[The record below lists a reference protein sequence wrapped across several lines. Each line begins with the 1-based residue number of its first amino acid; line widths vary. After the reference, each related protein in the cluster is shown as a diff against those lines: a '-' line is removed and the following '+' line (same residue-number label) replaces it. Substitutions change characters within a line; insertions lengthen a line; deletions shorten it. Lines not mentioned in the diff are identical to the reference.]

1 MSAPSWT
8 ADAQVR
14 KALSKS
20 KPAVDTNAP
29 ATDFRF
35 SVRENSPAHEFL
47 QAINNPAAAKA
58 FQYLLDKYAKE
69 EEAAKNW
76 SSQFRSV
83 GEMEE
88 GEIDQIIEGVLQ
100 SGICFLGASPG
111 SGKTLV
117 ALALVKAICT
127 GEPLFGIAEFAV
139 KTPRLVIYL
148 IPESGDRAFRKRCE
162 AFQIP
167 SDRAKFLTRTYN
179 AGPCLALSDPALLE
193 AVRQTKAVVFLDT
206 AARFMRGSDENSST
220 QNKLLVDDVVALL
233 EAGAAA
239 VVLIHHATKASER
252 ESMTLQN
259 MLRGSSDIGAMCDQ
273 AYGIKKD
280 DRLYAS
286 GTGPLEIEIANIKD
300 REQLGGLTKLRLA
313 ASYVRPNVAGSVSYI
328 NQDGN
333 FRVVDRAASQQRS
346 DDQLIELVKR
356 EPTIDAVEIVRD
368 LELIDKFGKPL
379 SGKTVIRKLNKLGW
393 HRVKGG
399 SDGAS
404 PWHNDEGNPCP
415 YEAENK
421 AKAETKQAKKAK
433 KEVQAEQ
440 RTLAGVM

>member
-1 MSAPSWT
+1 
-8 ADAQVR
+8 
-14 KALSKS
+14 
-20 KPAVDTNAP
+20 
-29 ATDFRF
+29 
-35 SVRENSPAHEFL
+35 
-47 QAINNPAAAKA
+47 
-58 FQYLLDKYAKE
+58 
-69 EEAAKNW
+69 
-76 SSQFRSV
+76 
-83 GEMEE
+83 MED
-88 GEIDQIIEGVLQ
+88 GPIDEIILGVLQ
-100 SGICFLGASPG
+100 AGICFLGASPG

-117 ALALVKAICT
+117 AIAMAKAICT

-162 AFQIP
+162 AFCMP
-167 SDRAKFLTRTYN
+167 NDETKFLTRTYSC
-179 AGPCLALSDPALLE
+179 GPSMALDDPALLE
-193 AVRQTKAVVFLDT
+193 AARLTKPVIILDT
-206 AARFMRGSDENSST
+206 AARFMRGSDENSAT

-233 EAGAAA
+233 AAGAAA
-239 VVLIHHATKASER
+239 VVLIHHATKASEK

-280 DRLYAS
+280 ERLYAS

-300 REQLGGLTKLRLA
+300 REQLGGLTRLRLA

-346 DDQLIELVKR
+346 DDQLIELIKR
-356 EPTIDAVEIVRD
+356 EPTIDAVEIVND
-368 LELIDKFGKPL
+368 LELVDKFGKPL
-379 SGKTVIRKLNKLGW
+379 SGKTVIRRLQNLGW

-404 PWHNDEGNPCP
+404 AWHNDDGTPCP
-415 YEAENK
+415 YEAANK
-421 AKAETKQAKKAK
+421 TRAEAKEAEERAKVEAKAERAERKRKNLKPHELKTQVTVVEMEQPVKGELEIVDAKP
-433 KEVQAEQ
+433 
-440 RTLAGVM
+440 RTQKV